1 MTRRRF
7 ILGLFALAAA
17 IIGTTILVIPF
28 KNVVNKI
35 IRKQLAYLN
44 LEPTSVDRFA
54 NDMSVT
60 QYYDRKNF
68 GWKKQLFVRVFQFFD
83 NPWIALPGKSRYEQY
98 CTFFVNDFLLST
110 DFFLNKMDE
119 SKQVNYLALYEPY
132 KRPCVNP
139 FSNLFYPDI

>member
-7 ILGLFALAAA
+7 ILGLFALAVT

-28 KNVVNKI
+28 KNVVSKI
-35 IRKQLAYLN
+35 IQNQLAYLT
-44 LEPTSVDRFA
+44 LEPAAIDQFV
-54 NDMSVT
+54 NDIAAT

-68 GWKKQLFVRVFQFFD
+68 GWKKQLFIRVFHFFD

-98 CTFFVNDFLLST
+98 CTFVVSDFLLST

-119 SKQVNYLALYEPY
+119 RKQVNYLALYEPY

-139 FSNLFYPDI
+139 FSNLFYPNV